1 MNDIVISNYK
11 EYMTPEIET
20 SDFDLTKWLDEVFYK
35 VKERKDDKE
44 IPTKPKR

>member
-11 EYMTPEIET
+11 DYITPEIET
-20 SDFDLTKWLDEVFYK
+20 SDFDLIKWLDEVFHK